1 MIFLPFILLRV
12 QEFIKQQ
19 KVVLTV
25 VGDLGQPGLHVRRPV
40 GEEIRR
46 ERDCVTAAKGGR
58 QASEPDRVVS
68 QCEATNEAGV
78 LGSQVRCD
86 K

>member
-1 MIFLPFILLRV
+1 MIFLPFILLRHKV

-25 VGDLGQPGLHVRRPV
+25 VGDLGQPGLHVHRPV

-46 ERDCVTAAKGGR
+46 ERDCVTVQPRNKVVLTVGAKGVKR
-58 QASEPDRVVS
+58 NSVTHYPVS
-68 QCEATNEAGV
+68 C
-78 LGSQVRCD
+78 
-86 K
+86 